1 MKKYVVCF
9 LLVISVVITCFLLF
23 VLKPS
28 PTIKL
33 TTIKKAYSYVSCYQ
47 DEEKMQVN
55 LLINDLDTAI
65 INTEKYSSISISDK
79 THHDEIMI
87 ELEEIIYQEKVTTI
101 NEETFYQYSYHFTIP
116 FKTED
121 KFFLEI
127 EEAYLCMHYRNID
140 INLPIGSFSYYKVP
154 YLGDDRDYISISKLK
169 PIVNDCNE
177 EKILVGV
184 IMGIS
189 NQTKHTIII
198 KRIVALDLNLQ
209 FYSDDI
215 IVLQEDVL
223 SSSNIS
229 TLLGKNYTI
238 HSNYYHDEGVL
249 LIIPPNTT
257 TNYLLPI
264 KYHSNLKTNQ
274 VGFSIE
280 YDILEEK
287 NTLYYD
293 EFLFFTTKDNHVPV
307 LEILTY
313 ENK

>member
-9 LLVISVVITCFLLF
+9 LLVISVIITCFLLF
-23 VLKPS
+23 ALKPS

-47 DEEKMQVN
+47 DEEKMKVN

-65 INTEKYSSISISDK
+65 TNKEKYSSITISNR

-87 ELEEIIYQEKVTTI
+87 ELEEIIYQEKVTII
-101 NEETFYQYSYHFTIP
+101 NDETFYQYSYHFNIP
-116 FKTED
+116 LKTED
-121 KFFLEI
+121 KFLLEI

-140 INLPIGSFSYYKVP
+140 INLAIGSFSYYKVP
-154 YLGDDRDYISISKLK
+154 YLGDERDYISIAKLK
-169 PIVNDCNE
+169 PIVNEYNE

-184 IMGIS
+184 VMGIN
-189 NQTKHTIII
+189 NQTKQTIII
-198 KRIVALDLNLQ
+198 KRVVALDLNLQ
-209 FYSDDI
+209 FYNDDI
-215 IVLQEDVL
+215 IILQEDVL

-229 TLLGKNYTI
+229 TLLGKNYTF

-257 TNYLLPI
+257 VNYLFPI
-264 KYHSNLKTNQ
+264 KYLSDLKTNQ

-280 YDILEEK
+280 YDILEEQ

-293 EFLFFTTKDNHVPV
+293 EFLFFTTKENHIPV